1 MEIVTKEMF
10 EDFKNELNVQLME
23 LKNSVENKQT
33 KKIMKNR
40 ELKEYLGVSYS
51 TLDKMRAN
59 NIIPFKKIMGNY
71 YYSVEDIDSVLNIKN
86 KIVN

>member
-10 EDFKNELNVQLME
+10 EDYKIKLDEQLNEIKNA
-23 LKNSVENKQT
+23 VENKQT
-33 KKIMKNR
+33 KKIMKNK

-59 NIIPFKKIMGNY
+59 NIIPYKKIMGNY
-71 YYSVEDIDSVLNIKN
+71 YYKLIDVE
-86 KIVN
+86 KILK

>member
-10 EDFKNELNVQLME
+10 EDFKNELNEQLIE

-33 KKIMKNR
+33 KKIMKNK

-59 NIIPFKKIMGNY
+59 NVIPYKKIMGNY
-71 YYSVEDIDSVLNIKN
+71 YYSIDQIN
-86 KIVN
+86 KILI

>member
-10 EDFKNELNVQLME
+10 EDFKNELNEQLNE
-23 LKNSVENKQT
+23 LKNAIENQQK
-33 KKIMKNR
+33 KKIMKNK

-59 NIIPFKKIMGNY
+59 NIIPYKKIMGNY
-71 YYSVEDIDSVLNIKN
+71 YYSIDQINKN
-86 KIVN
+86 LL

>member
-10 EDFKNELNVQLME
+10 ENFKNELNGQLIE
-23 LKNSVENKQT
+23 LKNAVKNKQT
-33 KKIMKNR
+33 KKIMKNK

-59 NIIPFKKIMGNY
+59 NVIPYKKIMGNY
-71 YYSVEDIDSVLNIKN
+71 YYSIDQINEILI
-86 KIVN
+86 

>member
-1 MEIVTKEMF
+1 MEIVTKKMF

-33 KKIMKNR
+33 KKIMKNK

-59 NIIPFKKIMGNY
+59 NVIPYKKIMGNY
-71 YYSVEDIDSVLNIKN
+71 YYSVEDINRIL
-86 KIVN
+86 

>member
-10 EDFKNELNVQLME
+10 EDFKNKLNGQLIE
-23 LKNSVENKQT
+23 LKNAVENKQT
-33 KKIMKNR
+33 KRIMKNK

-71 YYSVEDIDSVLNIKN
+71 YYLVEDIDSVLQFKL
-86 KIVN
+86 